1 MKILLAPDSF
11 KGSLSS
17 EKIVSIM
24 EKKVLEVFPKC
35 EVIKV
40 PIADGGEGTV
50 EKLVK
55 ITSGSIHTIEVLNPL
70 FQPINAAYGI
80 LNKDTAII
88 EMAAASG
95 LTRIDAAEG
104 NACITTTFGTG
115 QLIKDALD
123 KGYKNIVV
131 AIGGSATN
139 DGGIG
144 ALCALGVKFL
154 DGNKKELKPIG
165 KNLIKIEE
173 IDLSGMHQGIKDTAF
188 TVMCDVNNPFIGARG
203 ATYMYGPQ
211 KGAND
216 SQLVELEAGM
226 NHLASLIL
234 KNVGKDIRYVKGAG
248 AAGGLGGALYA
259 FLEANLKSGI
269 DTILDTIG
277 FDKLIEDVDV
287 IITGEGRID
296 EQSACGKV
304 LTGIGNRAKT
314 HEIPVIAIAGSI
326 GYGAEQVYEQG
337 ISAIVP
343 TVNHPM
349 SLDEALIHAEDLLNN
364 AVELVCRVL
373 KIGFG
378 IK

>member
-1 MKILLAPDSF
+1 MKILLAPDSY

-17 EKIVSIM
+17 KKIVSIM
-24 EKKVLEVFPKC
+24 ESKVLEHFP
-35 EVIKV
+35 ESDILKV

-50 EKLVK
+50 EKLVE
-55 ITSGSIHTIEVLNPL
+55 ITNGTYNTVDVMNPL
-70 FQPINAAYGI
+70 FEPIKATYGI
-80 LNKDTAII
+80 INNNTAVI

-95 LTRIDAAEG
+95 LTLISAAEG
-104 NACITTTFGTG
+104 NACITSSFGTG

-123 KGYKNIVV
+123 KGYENIVI

-144 ALCALGVKFL
+144 ALQALGIKFY
-154 DGNKKELKPIG
+154 DKNDKELIPIG
-165 KNLIKIEE
+165 QNLIKIVK
-173 IDLSGMHQGIKDTAF
+173 IDLSQIHCGIKNTKF

-211 KGAND
+211 KGATE

-226 NHLASLIL
+226 NHFANLVLRTL
-234 KNVGKDIRYVKGAG
+234 GCDIKYVKGAG

-259 FLEANLKSGI
+259 FLGAYLKSGI
-269 DTILDTIG
+269 ETILDTIS
-277 FDKLIEDVDV
+277 FNNMLQDVDIV
-287 IITGEGRID
+287 FTGEGRID

-304 LTGIGNRAKT
+304 LTGIGNRARIYN
-314 HEIPVIAIAGSI
+314 IPVIAVAGSV
-326 GYGAEQVYEQG
+326 GKGAEKVYEQG
-337 ISAIVP
+337 ISAIIP

-364 AVELVCRVL
+364 AMDLACRLL
-373 KIGFG
+373 KTGL
-378 IK
+378 KLS